1 LPYEKGNIEGGPFCF
16 HWVSIIFE
24 VNIQVWS
31 SIAGSIVQSYII
43 HSKSDKTIDIMS
55 FEIDTSHIHYEPLVT
70 QNCNEG
76 CTFHCNQVAVNVDM
90 VDVGNCHSIT

>member
-1 LPYEKGNIEGGPFCF
+1 LPYEKGNIEGGPFCL

-31 SIAGSIVQSYII
+31 SVAGSIVQSYIVD
-43 HSKSDKTIDIMS
+43 SKSDKTIDIMS